1 MLARLAASAAAMY
14 AELENSELRGTIARL
29 ERKLSK
35 GKSPSSTGGTSR

>member
-1 MLARLAASAAAMY
+1 MLSRLAGSAAAVY

-35 GKSPSSTGGTSR
+35 GKSPSGAGGTSR